1 MELIDKKVNEILNQ
15 ELTAYE
21 MAYTHT
27 KAMDLCYSLGK
38 KFAEHFIKIC
48 KEGKDSNDFTHHCI
62 EMQSWWDEVKDIR
75 LKESKKKISYSDLND
90 WFFTLGKDPED
101 FIPEEY
107 LELYSKLYLNLL
119 LNRDTADIKTV
130 LNNIL

>member
-48 KEGKDSNDFTHHCI
+48 KEGKDSNDFTPHCI

-90 WFFTLGKDPED
+90 WFFYFRKRSRG
-101 FIPEEY
+101 
-107 LELYSKLYLNLL
+107 LY
-119 LNRDTADIKTV
+119 T
-130 LNNIL
+130 

>member
-21 MAYTHT
+21 MAYTYT

-38 KFAEHFIKIC
+38 KFAGHFIKIC